1 MQIWNIFYALMWL
14 TESRYNHLNPLT
26 PKIADFLT
34 YFWPLLTKRK
44 REYIM
49 TKPCIIMF
57 LDLLFRFIKS
67 KLRYRELENQ
77 YGRFF
82 LKKYRKFE
90 IFFILLFFKW
100 IKHIDLFQTMDK
112 GGQNSCSLWKIF
124 FGLAPYVLSFL
135 KWWKTMG
142 IWRNTRF
149 SMTFLR

>member
-1 MQIWNIFYALMWL
+1 
-14 TESRYNHLNPLT
+14 
-26 PKIADFLT
+26 
-34 YFWPLLTKRK
+34 
-44 REYIM
+44 
-49 TKPCIIMF
+49 MF

-112 GGQNSCSLWKIF
+112 GGQNSCSL
-124 FGLAPYVLSFL
+124 
-135 KWWKTMG
+135 
-142 IWRNTRF
+142 
-149 SMTFLR
+149 